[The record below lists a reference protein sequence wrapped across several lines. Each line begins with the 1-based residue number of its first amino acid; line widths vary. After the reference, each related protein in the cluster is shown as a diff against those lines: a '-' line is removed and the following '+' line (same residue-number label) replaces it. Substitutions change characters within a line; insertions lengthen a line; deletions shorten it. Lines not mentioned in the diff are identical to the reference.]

1 MATVG
6 LDRLV
11 ESVVQRAAQD
21 LDSFIDTLGN
31 TIGLTCLIVF
41 IHNNSQQQCGSTK
54 RRPA

>member
-21 LDSFIDTLGN
+21 LDSFIDTFARADECCSL
-31 TIGLTCLIVF
+31 LTTTAMRI
-41 IHNNSQQQCGSTK
+41 NQTTTG
-54 RRPA
+54 